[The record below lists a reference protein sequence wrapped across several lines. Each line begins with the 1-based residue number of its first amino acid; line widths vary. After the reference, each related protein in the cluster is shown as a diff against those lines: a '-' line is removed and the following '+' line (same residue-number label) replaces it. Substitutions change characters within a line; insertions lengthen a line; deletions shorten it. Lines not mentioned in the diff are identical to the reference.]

1 MALAAACRSH
11 ARGRGPAGHGPAN
24 RRAGRVAAR
33 RARNRASTGKPG
45 GEFAVPQH
53 SSCRALARRQEH
65 REAEPLLQ
73 EIVKMT
79 LARPGPDGWSAA
91 RFELEAIAKTARQSG
106 DWNLSESVARD

>member
-45 GEFAVPQH
+45 GEFAVPNIP
-53 SSCRALARRQEH
+53 RGGLLRRGKNNE
-65 REAEPLLQ
+65 EAEPLVQ
-73 EIVKMT
+73 EIVKNT
-79 LARPGPDGWSAA
+79 LARPGPGRWNRA
-91 RFELEAIAKTARQSG
+91 RLGVEAIAKTP
-106 DWNLSESVARD
+106 